1 MNTTDKLYTEWAWR
15 TKTGVPDINNSEDKA
30 ILVSLIKE
38 LTESEDPYSQLV
50 SNIQKIKDDLDAVN
64 YLNRYVNSRRFRAP
78 FDEYTSKQNIDSGTL
93 QDVDAPDI
101 VFNILSKNGDL
112 ENYMNNLDKLP
123 GFGSLGTTGNLID
136 KLDGVVSTQT
146 VKELVNL
153 GGQEG
158 GRGVGRAEI
167 GLSTLCKDV
176 KMMKG
181 EAGDLDWNGY
191 LEVKG
196 TGARLGKRDHA
207 FSGGLKIVD
216 LAKSKNIEDEKVG
229 RTTLY
234 NAPELLAQALVKSG
248 VPRDMVA
255 NTLKQDLKP
264 IYHSE
269 ALSEFITPSSV
280 NDLNVALK
288 QCYFSSYWKK
298 EGVKHI
304 IFVSTGG
311 GNFGD
316 YLSVNYEQ
324 GISYIKNNSNKF
336 CSPIRFNQ
344 LAPQVFRSGV
354 GVLSEE
360 EE

>member
-1 MNTTDKLYTEWAWR
+1 MNVTDKLYNEWAWR
-15 TKTGVPDINNSEDKA
+15 TKTGVPNINNPEDKA
-30 ILVSLIKE
+30 ILDNLLAE
-38 LTESEDPYSQLV
+38 LTESQDPYSQLI
-50 SNIQKIKDDLDAVN
+50 SNIEKIKDDPDAVN

-78 FDEYTSKQNIDSGTL
+78 FDEYISKQNIDSGTL
-93 QDVDAPDI
+93 QDVDAPDL

-123 GFGSLGTTGNLID
+123 GFGSLGTNGNLVN
-136 KLDGVVSTQT
+136 KLDNIVSKESATQ
-146 VKELVNL
+146 LINL

-158 GRGVGRAEI
+158 GRGVGKAEI
-167 GLSTLCKDV
+167 GLATLCTDV

-207 FSGGLKIVD
+207 FSGGLKIID
-216 LAKSKNIEDEKVG
+216 LAQSNNIQDEKVG

-234 NAPELLAQALVKSG
+234 NAPELLVQALIKAG
-248 VPRDMVA
+248 VGKDVIA
-255 NTLKQDLKP
+255 NTLKQDLSP

-269 ALSEFITPSSV
+269 ALSEFVNSSTV
-280 NDLNVALK
+280 GNLEVALK

-316 YLSVNYEQ
+316 YLSVNYEE
-324 GISYIKNNSNKF
+324 GISYIKSNSKKF

-344 LAPQVFRSGV
+344 LAPQVFKSGV
-354 GVLSEE
+354 GVLSEDE
-360 EE
+360 E